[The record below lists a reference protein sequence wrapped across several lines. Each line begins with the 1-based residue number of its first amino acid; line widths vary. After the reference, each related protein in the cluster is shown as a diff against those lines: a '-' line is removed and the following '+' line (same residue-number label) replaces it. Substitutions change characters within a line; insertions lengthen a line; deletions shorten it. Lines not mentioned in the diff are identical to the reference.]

1 MRSAFRMGAPFLA
14 ALAAWSLA
22 GCGDDDVPT
31 ACDICPGLFPE
42 PPKIELASPEITLG
56 MLQHAYETRDSV
68 TTARVYDTAY
78 TGTST
83 DLNDPPASQT
93 LNFTRGDEISHVGA
107 LRKSTTIT
115 SVTCD
120 LGPPASWVRLPSD
133 DVSHPEWALIHVS
146 GGFVRIEIDDGAS
159 IVQAGGVSDQ
169 MSFYFTPKPDSTS
182 QTDTLW
188 TVIKWNE
195 TRAGVP

>member
-1 MRSAFRMGAPFLA
+1 MRSTLCLGTLLIA
-14 ALAAWSLA
+14 ALVVAA
-22 GCGDDDVPT
+22 GCSDDDNTMSLKP
-31 ACDICPGLFPE
+31 PKPE
-42 PPKIELASPEITLG
+42 PPVALVNPGIALYV
-56 MLQHAYETRDSV
+56 LQHAYESRDSV
-68 TTARVYDTAY
+68 ETARVYDESYA
-78 TGTST
+78 GTST
-83 DLNDPPASQT
+83 DLNDPPGSQT
-93 LNFTRGDEISHVGA
+93 VSFTRADEIRHVGA

-133 DVSHPEWALIHVS
+133 DVSHPEWALIHIA
-146 GGFVRIEIDDGAS
+146 GGFVRIEIADGTS
-159 IVQAGGVSDQ
+159 ILQAGGPSEQ

-188 TVIKWNE
+188 TVIRWDE

>member
-1 MRSAFRMGAPFLA
+1 MRSTLCLGALLIAAFVVAVGCSDDDNPMSPQPPKPAPPA
-14 ALAAWSLA
+14 AL
-22 GCGDDDVPT
+22 V
-31 ACDICPGLFPE
+31 
-42 PPKIELASPEITLG
+42 SPEIVLG
-56 MLQHAYETRDSV
+56 VLQRAYEARDSV
-68 TTARVYDTAY
+68 ETARVYDDNYA
-78 TGTST
+78 GTST
-83 DLNDPPASQT
+83 DLNDPPGSQT
-93 LNFTRGDEISHVGA
+93 VNFTRADEIRHVGA

-115 SVTCD
+115 SITCD

-133 DVSHPEWALIHVS
+133 DVSHPEWALIHIA

-159 IVQAGGVSDQ
+159 ILQAGGASEQ

-188 TVIKWNE
+188 TVIHWDE

>member
-1 MRSAFRMGAPFLA
+1 MRSMLRLGPLLIA
-14 ALAAWSLA
+14 ALAAIA
-22 GCGDDDVPT
+22 GCSDDDGGEGGFRPLPQPT
-31 ACDICPGLFPE
+31 V
-42 PPKIELASPEITLG
+42 ELASPEITLG
-56 MLQHAYETRDSV
+56 MLQHAYEARDSV
-68 TTARVYDTAY
+68 ETARVYDESYA
-78 TGTST
+78 GTST
-83 DLNDPPASQT
+83 DLNDPPGSQT
-93 LNFTRGDEISHVGA
+93 VHFTRADEIRHVGA
-107 LRKSTTIT
+107 LRKSTSIT

-133 DVSHPEWALIHVS
+133 DLAHPEWAMIHIA

-169 MSFYFTPKPDSTS
+169 MSFYFTPKPDTTS

-188 TVIKWNE
+188 TVIQWNE

>member
-1 MRSAFRMGAPFLA
+1 MRSTLCLGTLLIA
-14 ALAAWSLA
+14 ALVVVA
-22 GCGDDDVPT
+22 GCSDDDSPMS
-31 ACDICPGLFPE
+31 PQPPE
-42 PPKIELASPEITLG
+42 PKPPDALVNPVIVLYV
-56 MLQHAYETRDSV
+56 LQRAYESRDSV
-68 TTARVYDTAY
+68 ETARVYDDNYA
-78 TGTST
+78 GTST
-83 DLNDPPASQT
+83 DLNDPPGSQT
-93 LNFTRGDEISHVGA
+93 VNFTRADEIRHVGA

-120 LGPPASWVRLPSD
+120 LGPPTSWVRLPSD
-133 DVSHPEWALIHVS
+133 DVSHPEWARIHIA

-159 IVQAGGVSDQ
+159 ILQASGTSEQ

-188 TVIKWNE
+188 TVIQWDE

>member
-1 MRSAFRMGAPFLA
+1 VNPGI
-14 ALAAWSLA
+14 ALY
-22 GCGDDDVPT
+22 V
-31 ACDICPGLFPE
+31 
-42 PPKIELASPEITLG
+42 
-56 MLQHAYETRDSV
+56 LQHAYESRDSV
-68 TTARVYDTAY
+68 ETARVYNESYA
-78 TGTST
+78 GTST
-83 DLNDPPASQT
+83 DLNDPPGSQT
-93 LNFTRGDEISHVGA
+93 LNFTRADEIRHVGA

-133 DVSHPEWALIHVS
+133 DVSHPEWALIRIAS
-146 GGFVRIEIDDGAS
+146 GFVRIEIDDGAS
-159 IVQAGGVSDQ
+159 ILQAGGASEQ

-188 TVIKWNE
+188 TVIRWDE